1 PAPRPHRQIADGAAL
16 RHRADPA
23 APAQQSRQQF
33 HSVVPG
39 GDRAEHVR
47 LPRRR
52 GGRPHRAAAAAAA
65 ARGER
70 FGHAHRTIDRA
81 VQARRPADR
90 AAPHQRRRSFHVRRG
105 QHARLGAAA
114 RLARR
119 LFSGDGGGKQSGG
132 GIAPVSTTLERVPT
146 MRRDGFG
153 RLGIR
158 IVAAALVALCSSA
171 QAQDWPTRP
180 VTMVVPFAAGGAFD
194 VMARIF
200 APQLSQSLGQQV
212 IVENVGAAAG
222 IVGTNGVAKPTPDGY
237 VFLLGSVGP
246 PAYNQTLYKKL
257 PYNAATDFAPV
268 ALFAEQPMVLLTR
281 QEFPADNLQQFI
293 AYAKANAAKLQYGS
307 AGVGST
313 THLSCALLN
322 TAAGIDITHVP
333 YRGGGP
339 VTADLIAGQI
349 HYMCSNSAGALPQIA
364 SH

>member
-1 PAPRPHRQIADGAAL
+1 MP
-16 RHRADPA
+16 
-23 APAQQSRQQF
+23 S
-33 HSVVPG
+33 
-39 GDRAEHVR
+39 
-47 LPRRR
+47 
-52 GGRPHRAAAAAAA
+52 
-65 ARGER
+65 
-70 FGHAHRTIDRA
+70 
-81 VQARRPADR
+81 
-90 AAPHQRRRSFHVRRG
+90 
-105 QHARLGAAA
+105 
-114 RLARR
+114 
-119 LFSGDGGGKQSGG
+119 
-132 GIAPVSTTLERVPT
+132 
-146 MRRDGFG
+146 
-153 RLGIR
+153 IR
-158 IVAAALVALCSSA
+158 IIAAALVALCSSA

-222 IVGTNGVAKPTPDGY
+222 IVGTH
-237 VFLLGSVGP
+237 
-246 PAYNQTLYKKL
+246 AYNQTLYKKL

-281 QEFPADNLQQFI
+281 KDFPADNLQQFI

-339 VTADLIAGQI
+339 VMADLIAGQI
-349 HYMCSNSAGALPQIA
+349 HYMCSNSASALPQIT
-364 SH
+364 SHTLKGIALLARSRSPFLPTLATADEQGLAGFEAITWNAFFMPKDTPATIVKKLNDATIEAMNTPALQDRMRELGVTLVAPERRSPEYLQTFVESEIAKWGAPIKAAGISAD